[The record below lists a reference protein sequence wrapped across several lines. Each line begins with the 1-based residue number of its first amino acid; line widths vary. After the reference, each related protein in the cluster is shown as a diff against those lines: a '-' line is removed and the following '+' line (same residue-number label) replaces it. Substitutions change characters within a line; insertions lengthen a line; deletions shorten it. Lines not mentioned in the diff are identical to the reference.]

1 MYSSIKVLKFV
12 IIINFSKFGVR
23 GVRGLVSGSLVGRG
37 GVGGSF
43 VGRGGVRRGGVGRS
57 LVSWGRVRRSGVGR
71 SGVGRSGVSGCLVD
85 WGLVG
90 SSFVFLLLNV
100 LGVLGLSFV
109 FHISGVSVLISLVGD
124 DLSAT
129 IGEGNAVRSSG
140 NFVVGFLRV
149 VEVNV
154 GLAILNVK
162 AEAVGL
168 GSL

>member
-71 SGVGRSGVSGCLVD
+71 CGVSGCLVD

-124 DLSAT
+124 DLGAAV
-129 IGEGNAVRSSG
+129 GEGNTVRSSG
-140 NFVVGFLRV
+140 NFIVCLLRV
-149 VEVNV
+149 AHVNV
-154 GLAILNVK
+154 GLTILNVI